1 MGGVSH
7 RPLVVGRP
15 GRPSPEREPKG
26 LDDRMDCGRV
36 CFETARIR
44 AAQRGPWA
52 ALCSPIS
59 KSGCK
64 TVNSRLQAMSNI
76 SKNRGPLRPPP
87 SQDEFEVDY
96 EIHFGIQ
103 PLLGLSEVFRHRRE

>member
-1 MGGVSH
+1 
-7 RPLVVGRP
+7 
-15 GRPSPEREPKG
+15 
-26 LDDRMDCGRV
+26 
-36 CFETARIR
+36 
-44 AAQRGPWA
+44 
-52 ALCSPIS
+52 
-59 KSGCK
+59 
-64 TVNSRLQAMSNI
+64 MSNI